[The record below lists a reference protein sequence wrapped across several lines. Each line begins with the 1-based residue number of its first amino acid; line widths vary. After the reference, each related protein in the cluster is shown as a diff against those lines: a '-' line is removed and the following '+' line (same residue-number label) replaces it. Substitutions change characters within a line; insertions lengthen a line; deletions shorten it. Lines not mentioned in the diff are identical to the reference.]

1 MKQMYI
7 SGRVKTHLDFNNNDM
22 IRFVWMLNN
31 WFFQRTL
38 RKKISASHRQRHIYI
53 SWKTWS
59 GKSELIKQLIYSEI
73 CSATARNAIVLL
85 DPHWDMS
92 KEIAR
97 FKEFSNEK
105 TARRLVY
112 IDPSL
117 STNEYP
123 SINPFAFVDAHE
135 DSINLMAQEIIKIL
149 NVLLKWT
156 TTTSQM
162 NAILYPCVATLLR
175 RKDSSLIDLKRF
187 MNDEEN
193 SDLIEEW
200 MKLENQ
206 LHRRFFTKKFKSKS
220 LWISKHAIEMRL
232 QVLLNDPILQRLLTW
247 AYSIDLESL
256 IQQRKIII
264 FRLPLGEL
272 GSDSV
277 EAYWRFI
284 VALLRVIALK
294 RANRIQSKRIPTYL
308 FIDEFHNFVSPDLE
322 KALTQ
327 LRKYKLY
334 LVLASQ
340 YIWQCWDKYLQKA
353 LLSVWV
359 IIAWQNERKSRK
371 VIEDETAIV
380 SSEIENLKH
389 WEFWV
394 QSSMVRPF
402 KIRVPRF
409 LLNNAHSMPYT
420 LWKHIRKIQLSK
432 YYFKTVLTFEP
443 NRLTKHIDLSGL
455 SPKY

>member
-1 MKQMYI
+1 
-7 SGRVKTHLDFNNNDM
+7 M
-22 IRFVWMLNN
+22 INN

-38 RKKISASHRQRHIYI
+38 RKKIKTSHRQRHIYI

-73 CSATARNAIVLL
+73 QWAKPKNAIVLL

-97 FKEFSNEK
+97 FKEFSNK
-105 TARRLVY
+105 KIADRLVY

-117 STNEYP
+117 SSNAYP
-123 SINPFAFVDAHE
+123 SINPFAFVDTHD
-135 DSINLMAQEIIKIL
+135 DSINLMTQEIIKIF

-162 NAILYPCVATLLR
+162 NAILYPCVTTLLR
-175 RKDSSLIDLKRF
+175 RGNSSLVDLKRF
-187 MNDEEN
+187 MNDDQN
-193 SDLIEEW
+193 SDLIKHW
-200 MKLENQ
+200 LQLENQ
-206 LHRRFFTKKFKSKS
+206 LHRSFFSQKFKSKS
-220 LWISKHAIEMRL
+220 LSISKHAIEMRL

-247 AYSIDLESL
+247 ADSIDLERL
-256 IQQRKIII
+256 VQQKKIII
-264 FRLPLGEL
+264 FRLPLWEL

-294 RANRIQSKRIPTYL
+294 RANKVQSKRVPTYL
-308 FIDEFHNFVSPDLE
+308 FIDEFHNFISPDLE

-353 LLSVWV
+353 LLWVWV

-371 VIEDETAIV
+371 AIEDETAI
-380 SSEIENLKH
+380 SASEIENLKH
-389 WEFWV
+389 WEFWIK
-394 QSSMVRPF
+394 SSMALPF
-402 KIRVPRF
+402 KIRVPSF

-420 LWKHIRKIQLSK
+420 LWKQIRKIQLSK
-432 YYFKTVLTFEP
+432 YYFKKIINFEP
-443 NRLTKHIDLSGL
+443 NRLNKHIDLSGL